1 MLTKMNLKYYLR
13 GLGIGII
20 VTALIMGI
28 VTGGKG
34 KALSDEEIIKRA
46 EQLGMTMESDVL
58 SEALPEAEEE
68 EAPMQE
74 DASAQAEL
82 QDNAMKNG
90 GQDLKDAEAE
100 AAPQEEEAEEGT
112 EQQTEESIP
121 DEEAEE
127 ILPEESQQDG
137 TEGADTAPE
146 GEALQEADDQAEKE
160 IPISISGGEGSMS
173 VCRKLQEAGLVASA
187 SEFDTFLCQN
197 GYDKK
202 LKAGDFEIPEQ
213 ADPEQIARILCRM
226 E

>member
-82 QDNAMKNG
+82 QDPQN
-90 GQDLKDAEAE
+90 AEAV
-100 AAPQEEEAEEGT
+100 PQEEEAEEGM
-112 EQQTEESIP
+112 ERQKEESIP

-127 ILPEESQQDG
+127 SLPEEIRQDG
-137 TEGADTAPE
+137 TEGADAAPE
-146 GEALQEADDQAEKE
+146 GEDLQEADDQAEKE

>member
-34 KALSDEEIIKRA
+34 RSLSDEEIIKRA
-46 EQLGMTMESDVL
+46 EQLGMTMEGEVL
-58 SEALPEAEEE
+58 SEAMPEVEEE

-82 QDNAMKNG
+82 QDNAMENG
-90 GQDLKDAEAE
+90 EKDPQDAEAE
-100 AAPQEEEAEEGT
+100 PQEEEAEEGT

-127 ILPEESQQDG
+127 SLPEESQQDG

-213 ADPEQIARILCRM
+213 ADSEQIARILCRM

>member
-34 KALSDEEIIKRA
+34 RSLSDEEIIKRA

-82 QDNAMKNG
+82 QDNAMENG
-90 GQDLKDAEAE
+90 EQDPQNAE

-127 ILPEESQQDG
+127 SLPEESQQDG

>member
-28 VTGGKG
+28 VAGGKG
-34 KALSDEEIIKRA
+34 RSLSDEEIIKRA

-82 QDNAMKNG
+82 QDNAMEDG
-90 GQDLKDAEAE
+90 EQDPQNAE

-127 ILPEESQQDG
+127 SLPEEIRQDG
-137 TEGADTAPE
+137 TEEADTAPE
-146 GEALQEADDQAEKE
+146 GEAFQEADEQAEKE

>member
-58 SEALPEAEEE
+58 SETLPEAEEE

-74 DASAQAEL
+74 DASVQAEL
-82 QDNAMKNG
+82 QDNAMEDG
-90 GQDLKDAEAE
+90 EQDPQNAE
-100 AAPQEEEAEEGT
+100 AAPQEEGAEEGT

-127 ILPEESQQDG
+127 SLPEEIQQDG
-137 TEGADTAPE
+137 TEGADAAPE
-146 GEALQEADDQAEKE
+146 GEDLQEADDQAEKE

>member
-82 QDNAMKNG
+82 QDNAMENG
-90 GQDLKDAEAE
+90 EQDPQNAE
-100 AAPQEEEAEEGT
+100 AAPQEEGAEEGT

-127 ILPEESQQDG
+127 SRRKPSGRDPAGWNRRSGCSAGRRGLTGSGRSGRKRNPDQHFRRGRLHER
-137 TEGADTAPE
+137 
-146 GEALQEADDQAEKE
+146 LQEAA
-160 IPISISGGEGSMS
+160 GSRTCG
-173 VCRKLQEAGLVASA
+173 VGIGV
-187 SEFDTFLCQN
+187 
-197 GYDKK
+197 
-202 LKAGDFEIPEQ
+202 
-213 ADPEQIARILCRM
+213 
-226 E
+226 

>member
-1 MLTKMNLKYYLR
+1 MTKMNLKYYLR

-28 VTGGKG
+28 ATGGKG

-58 SEALPEAEEE
+58 SEALPETEEE
-68 EAPMQE
+68 EAPIQE
-74 DASAQAEL
+74 DASAQADL
-82 QDNAMKNG
+82 QDNAMENG

-121 DEEAEE
+121 EEAEE
-127 ILPEESQQDG
+127 SLPEEIRQDG

-146 GEALQEADDQAEKE
+146 GENIQEADGQAEKKL
-160 IPISISGGEGSMS
+160 PISISGGEGSMS

-187 SEFDTFLCQN
+187 AEFDTFLCQN

>member
-34 KALSDEEIIKRA
+34 RSLSDEEIIKRA

-82 QDNAMKNG
+82 QDNAMEDG
-90 GQDLKDAEAE
+90 EQDPQNAE

-121 DEEAEE
+121 DEDAEE
-127 ILPEESQQDG
+127 SLPEESQQDG

>member
-34 KALSDEEIIKRA
+34 RSLSDEEIIKRA
-46 EQLGMTMESDVL
+46 EQLGMTMEGEVL
-58 SEALPEAEEE
+58 SEAMPEVEEE

-82 QDNAMKNG
+82 QDNAMEDG
-90 GQDLKDAEAE
+90 EQDPQNAE

-127 ILPEESQQDG
+127 SLPEESQQDG

>member
-34 KALSDEEIIKRA
+34 RSLSDEEIIKRA

-82 QDNAMKNG
+82 QDNAMEDG
-90 GQDLKDAEAE
+90 EQDPQNAE

-127 ILPEESQQDG
+127 SLPEESQQDG

>member
-1 MLTKMNLKYYLR
+1 MEN
-13 GLGIGII
+13 G
-20 VTALIMGI
+20 
-28 VTGGKG
+28 
-34 KALSDEEIIKRA
+34 
-46 EQLGMTMESDVL
+46 EQD
-58 SEALPEAEEE
+58 P
-68 EAPMQE
+68 Q
-74 DASAQAEL
+74 
-82 QDNAMKNG
+82 N
-90 GQDLKDAEAE
+90 AE
-100 AAPQEEEAEEGT
+100 AAPQEEGAEEGT

-127 ILPEESQQDG
+127 SLPEEIQQDG
-137 TEGADTAPE
+137 TEGADAAPE
-146 GEALQEADDQAEKE
+146 GEDLQEADDQAEKE

-202 LKAGDFEIPEQ
+202 LKAGNFEIPEQ

>member
-34 KALSDEEIIKRA
+34 RSLSDEEIIKRA
-46 EQLGMTMESDVL
+46 EQLGMTMEGEVL
-58 SEALPEAEEE
+58 SEAMPEVEEE

-82 QDNAMKNG
+82 QDNAMENG
-90 GQDLKDAEAE
+90 EKDPQDAEAE
-100 AAPQEEEAEEGT
+100 PQEEEAEEGT

-127 ILPEESQQDG
+127 SLPEESQQDG

-213 ADPEQIARILCRM
+213 ADQEQIARILCRM

>member
-34 KALSDEEIIKRA
+34 RSLSDEEIIKRA

-74 DASAQAEL
+74 DASVQAEL
-82 QDNAMKNG
+82 QDNAMENG
-90 GQDLKDAEAE
+90 EQDPQNAE
-100 AAPQEEEAEEGT
+100 AAPQEEGAEEGT

-127 ILPEESQQDG
+127 SLPEEIQQDG
-137 TEGADTAPE
+137 TEGADAAPE
-146 GEALQEADDQAEKE
+146 GEDLQEADDQAEKE

>member
-34 KALSDEEIIKRA
+34 RSLSDEEIIKRA

-82 QDNAMKNG
+82 QDNAMEDG
-90 GQDLKDAEAE
+90 EQDPQNAE

-127 ILPEESQQDG
+127 SLPEEIRQDG
-137 TEGADTAPE
+137 TEEADTAPE
-146 GEALQEADDQAEKE
+146 GEAFQEADEQAEKE

>member
-20 VTALIMGI
+20 VTALIIGI
-28 VTGGKG
+28 VTGGRG

-58 SEALPEAEEE
+58 SEALPETEGEEAPIQEEE
-68 EAPMQE
+68 EAPIQE
-74 DASAQAEL
+74 EASAQTDL
-82 QDNAMKNG
+82 QDNAMEKE
-90 GQDLKDAEAE
+90 GQDPQAAE
-100 AAPQEEEAEEGT
+100 AAPQEEE
-112 EQQTEESIP
+112 IM
-121 DEEAEE
+121 
-127 ILPEESQQDG
+127 
-137 TEGADTAPE
+137 
-146 GEALQEADDQAEKE
+146 QEADEQTDEQTEKQTE
-160 IPISISGGEGSMS
+160 KQVPISILGGEGSMS

>member
-34 KALSDEEIIKRA
+34 KALSDEAIIKRA

-58 SEALPEAEEE
+58 SETLPEAEEE

-82 QDNAMKNG
+82 QDNAMEDG
-90 GQDLKDAEAE
+90 EQDPQNAE

-127 ILPEESQQDG
+127 SLPEESQQDG

>member
-1 MLTKMNLKYYLR
+1 MTKMNLKYYLR

-28 VTGGKG
+28 ATGGKG
-34 KALSDEEIIKRA
+34 KSLSDEEIIKRA

-58 SEALPEAEEE
+58 SEALPETEEE

-74 DASAQAEL
+74 DASAQADL
-82 QDNAMKNG
+82 QDNAMEDG
-90 GQDLKDAEAE
+90 EQDPQNAE

-121 DEEAEE
+121 EEEAEE
-127 ILPEESQQDG
+127 SLPEEIRQDG

-146 GEALQEADDQAEKE
+146 GEAFQEADEQAEKE

-187 SEFDTFLCQN
+187 AEFDTFLCQN

>member
-28 VTGGKG
+28 VAGGKG
-34 KALSDEEIIKRA
+34 RSLSDEEIIKRA

-82 QDNAMKNG
+82 QDNAMEDG
-90 GQDLKDAEAE
+90 EQDPQNAE

-127 ILPEESQQDG
+127 SLPEEIRQDG
-137 TEGADTAPE
+137 TEEADTAPE

>member
-28 VTGGKG
+28 VTGGRG

-58 SEALPEAEEE
+58 SEALPETEGE
-68 EAPMQE
+68 EAPIQE
-74 DASAQAEL
+74 EASAQTDL
-82 QDNAMKNG
+82 QDNAMEKE
-90 GQDLKDAEAE
+90 GQDPQAAE
-100 AAPQEEEAEEGT
+100 AAPQEEE
-112 EQQTEESIP
+112 IM
-121 DEEAEE
+121 
-127 ILPEESQQDG
+127 
-137 TEGADTAPE
+137 
-146 GEALQEADDQAEKE
+146 QEADEQTEKQV
-160 IPISISGGEGSMS
+160 PISILGGEGSMS

>member
-34 KALSDEEIIKRA
+34 RSLSDEEIIKRA

-74 DASAQAEL
+74 DASVQAEL
-82 QDNAMKNG
+82 QDNAMENG
-90 GQDLKDAEAE
+90 EQDPQNAE

-127 ILPEESQQDG
+127 SLPEESQQDG

>member
-1 MLTKMNLKYYLR
+1 MMTKMNLKYYLR

-28 VTGGKG
+28 ATGGKG
-34 KALSDEEIIKRA
+34 KSLSDEEIIKRA

-58 SEALPEAEEE
+58 SEALPETEEE

-74 DASAQAEL
+74 DASAQADL
-82 QDNAMKNG
+82 QDNAMEDG
-90 GQDLKDAEAE
+90 EQDPQNAE

-121 DEEAEE
+121 EEEAEE
-127 ILPEESQQDG
+127 SLPEEIRQDG

-146 GEALQEADDQAEKE
+146 GEAFQEADEQAEKE

-187 SEFDTFLCQN
+187 AEFDTFLCQN

>member
-28 VTGGKG
+28 VAGGKG
-34 KALSDEEIIKRA
+34 RSLSDEEIIKRA

-82 QDNAMKNG
+82 QDNAMEDG
-90 GQDLKDAEAE
+90 EQDPQNAE

-127 ILPEESQQDG
+127 SLPEESQQDG